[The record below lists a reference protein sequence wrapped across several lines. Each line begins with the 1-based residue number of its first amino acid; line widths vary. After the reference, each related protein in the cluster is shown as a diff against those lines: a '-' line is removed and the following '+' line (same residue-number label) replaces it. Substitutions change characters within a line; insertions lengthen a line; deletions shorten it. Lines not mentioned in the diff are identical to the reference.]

1 MNTCPEPE
9 EQQQRAQMYSFAAI
23 PSGSRASVYSL
34 KNSRS
39 SQQDAYVVRALTT
52 DTLVCGVFDGHGR
65 DGGAVANHLATCIV
79 EALMRRSEP
88 VTAHALTDAF
98 AELDAGL
105 PDDLLGGSTAVVVAV
120 TPDEIV
126 CANVGDSRAIL
137 VTGGEDGSG
146 VIALSVDHSPNHPGE
161 AKRVAAAGGFI
172 CEYGGG
178 GDRVFDHDVG
188 DMDYRRVSGLLA
200 AGAINGGINMTRAFS
215 RQMRDFGI
223 TATPDVVVV
232 RRNPPQALTGSLVV
246 VASDGVWDVL
256 SSEHVARIVRHCYNH
271 ARAEGH
277 PSDASVHIA
286 ARALVRVAIQNGS
299 SDNVTAVVAVL

>member
-1 MNTCPEPE
+1 MYLEPE
-9 EQQQRAQMYSFAAI
+9 EPCAQMYSFAAV
-23 PSGSRASVYSL
+23 PSGSRASVYST

-39 SQQDAYVVRALTT
+39 SQQDAYVVHAMP
-52 DTLVCGVFDGHGR
+52 DTLVCGVFDGHGH
-65 DGGAVANHLATCIV
+65 DGGAVANHLATGIV
-79 EALMRRSEP
+79 EALVRRSEP
-88 VTAHALTDAF
+88 VTAHALTEAF

-105 PDDLLGGSTAVVVAV
+105 PEDMGGGSTAVVVAV

-137 VTGGEDGSG
+137 VTGGGDGSG
-146 VIALSVDHSPNHPGE
+146 VVALSVDHSPNHPDE
-161 AKRVAAAGGFI
+161 ARRVAAAGGFL

-178 GDRVFDHDVG
+178 GIRVFDHDVD

-200 AGAINGGINMTRAFS
+200 AGAINGGINMTRAFH
-215 RQMRDFGI
+215 RQMRGFGI

-232 RRNPPQALTGSLVV
+232 RRSPHALVGSLVV

-256 SSEHVARIVRHCYNH
+256 SSDNVARIVRHCYNH

-277 PSDASVHIA
+277 PSDACVHIA
-286 ARALVRVAIQNGS
+286 ARALVRLSIQNGS